1 MSIREHRTEDLQY
14 MTERI
19 TWIQEETE
27 RRAVL
32 KEKATIINPAAP
44 RTAPR
49 IHHRVCS
56 FGHVANKG
64 DCVPANLTQIT
75 N

>member
-14 MTERI
+14 MIERI

-44 RTAPR
+44 KTAPR
-49 IHHRVCS
+49 IHNLSIHSTVLLLMFQRHGRGHR
-56 FGHVANKG
+56 F
-64 DCVPANLTQIT
+64 
-75 N
+75 

>member
-14 MTERI
+14 MIERI

-49 IHHRVCS
+49 IHTLSIHSTVLLLMFQRHGRGHR
-56 FGHVANKG
+56 F
-64 DCVPANLTQIT
+64 
-75 N
+75 